1 MIIAVCAR
9 FLLFFLCAF
18 FYVSFSFFYV
28 LLLTKHDAFRGRSME
43 FRIKGKGREVSFAIL
58 CISRRFADTALQL
71 IVRIKLRN
79 VFSTL
84 CFKLWEWPNCRIG
97 PRFIASGQARAR
109 DEDERECKRKGGGGK
124 EEEQFVFRAMAAF
137 CAVHIIYVLTSF
149 NFIDYRITR
158 KL

>member
-1 MIIAVCAR
+1 MCAIPP
-9 FLLFFLCAF
+9 FFLCAF

-43 FRIKGKGREVSFAIL
+43 FRIKGKGREVSFATL

-109 DEDERECKRKGGGGK
+109 DEDERECKRKGRGGK
-124 EEEQFVFRAMAAF
+124 GRGIVCLSR
-137 CAVHIIYVLTSF
+137 YGRVLRCTYYICF
-149 NFIDYRITR
+149 N
-158 KL
+158 LV

>member
-1 MIIAVCAR
+1 
-9 FLLFFLCAF
+9 
-18 FYVSFSFFYV
+18 
-28 LLLTKHDAFRGRSME
+28 ME

-109 DEDERECKRKGGGGK
+109 DEDERECKRKGRGGGGRK
-124 EEEQFVFRAMAAF
+124 RNS
-137 CAVHIIYVLTSF
+137 LSF
-149 NFIDYRITR
+149 ALWPRFALYILYMF
-158 KL
+158 

>member
-1 MIIAVCAR
+1 MCAIPP
-9 FLLFFLCAF
+9 FFLCAF

-109 DEDERECKRKGGGGK
+109 DEDERECKRKGRGGGGRK
-124 EEEQFVFRAMAAF
+124 RNS
-137 CAVHIIYVLTSF
+137 LSF
-149 NFIDYRITR
+149 ALWPRFALYILYMF
-158 KL
+158 